1 MLSVLEESKRCLKCK
16 KPLCKTGCPIDTE
29 IPELMQSIVD
39 GNLEEAG
46 KRLFINNPLSIV
58 CSLVC
63 YHEKQC
69 EGHCVLKKDP
79 IKIGMVEHYASEYY
93 LDQVKY
99 YPSNGG
105 GRVGII
111 GSGPA
116 GITIAFILAAKGHK
130 VTLFESHDAIG
141 GVMRYGIPEFRLPK
155 QILDRIK
162 SKLIEF
168 GVKIRP
174 NTLVGPVL
182 TVNDLFRD
190 GYDAIFIGTGVWNP
204 RKMDI
209 KGESLGH
216 VHYAI
221 DYLKNPNAYDFGE
234 HVTVIGAG
242 NVAMDVARTLRRNQ
256 VKDVTIL
263 YRKDEE
269 HMPASQ
275 HEITFAKLEGVDF
288 EFYKTPVEINDDG
301 IVYKETYIEEDA
313 WLSHSEEKLYKC
325 DNVIIAVSQAPKS
338 NIVSRAKDIEVD
350 DYGLVKTDLT
360 GHTTK
365 EGVFASGDVVTGAR
379 TVVEAVKYSKG
390 VAETIDQYVKEKLNK

>member
-1 MLSVLEESKRCLKCK
+1 MLRVLEESKRCLKCK
-16 KPLCKTGCPIDTE
+16 KPLCKAACPIDTE
-29 IPELMQSIVD
+29 IPELMQSIID
-39 GNLEEAG
+39 QDLEGAG
-46 KRLFINNPLSIV
+46 RRLFINNPLSIV

-69 EGHCVLKKDP
+69 EGHCVLKKNP

-99 YPSNGG
+99 SPGNGG

-130 VTLFESHDAIG
+130 VTLFESHDSIG

-155 QILDRIK
+155 KILDRVK
-162 SKLIEF
+162 LKLIEF

-182 TVNDLFRD
+182 TIDNLFRD

-221 DYLKNPNAYDFGE
+221 DYLKNPDVYDFKE
-234 HVTVIGAG
+234 SVTIIGGG
-242 NVAMDVARTLRRNQ
+242 NVAMDVARTLKRNK
-256 VKDVTIL
+256 VKRVTIL

-269 HMPASQ
+269 HMPASK
-275 HEITFAKLEGVDF
+275 HETSLAKLEGVEF
-288 EFYKTPVEINDDG
+288 EYFKSPFEITDDG
-301 IVYKETYIEEDA
+301 VLYHETYLDNGTWHLKETSLMH
-313 WLSHSEEKLYKC
+313 LSEA
-325 DNVIIAVSQAPKS
+325 VIIAVSQAPRS
-338 NIVSRAKDIEVD
+338 NIVSKAKDIEVNAH
-350 DYGLVKTDLT
+350 GLVRTDES

-379 TVVEAVKYSKG
+379 TVVEAVKYSKD
-390 VAETIDQYVKEKLNK
+390 VAETIHKYVKDLSAV